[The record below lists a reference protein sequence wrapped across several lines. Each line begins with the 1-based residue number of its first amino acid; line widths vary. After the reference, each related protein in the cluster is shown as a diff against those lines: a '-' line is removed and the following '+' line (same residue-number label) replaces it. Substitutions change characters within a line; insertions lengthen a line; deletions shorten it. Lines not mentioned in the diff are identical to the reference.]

1 MKKCNLKLK
10 VLSLVLFLTSLS
22 QVLLSQD
29 KNDQAFSIIAF
40 GDMPY
45 VLPQDYARFENVI
58 KTINDQKPAF
68 SVNVGDFKASSTPC
82 SEEVFTKILNYYQQ
96 FDQPMIYTPGDN
108 EWTDCTKK
116 DAGAYDAEERLML
129 LRKMFFK
136 DQNSFGKQKLTLSSQ
151 SKNPDFVNYV
161 ENNYWF
167 YHSVAFAT
175 MNIVGSNNN
184 FLPTSKNGNKEFFE
198 REKANLAWME
208 ETFKKAKENNAKA
221 VVFVIQADMYLGNKD
236 LKEASGFIQ
245 IKKKLAELSA
255 DFKKPV
261 LLINGDSHDFIIEK
275 PIVEDQ
281 KTKKCLENFTRLQVP
296 GESNMHVTKIYIN
309 PNAPSVFMFEEIHVT
324 GN

>member
-1 MKKCNLKLK
+1 MQLR
-10 VLSLVLFLTSLS
+10 VFAFVLFLASSTQFLF
-22 QVLLSQD
+22 SQD
-29 KNDQAFSIIAF
+29 KSDQAFNIIAF

-58 KTINDQKPAF
+58 KAINNQKPAF

-136 DQNSFGKQKLTLSSQ
+136 DQNSFGEQKLTLSSQ

-167 YHSVAFAT
+167 YHTVAFAT

-184 FLPTSKNGNKEFFE
+184 FLPTSKNGNKEFFD

-261 LLINGDSHDFIIEK
+261 LLINGDSHDFVIEK
-275 PIVEDQ
+275 PIVEDH
-281 KTKKCLENFTRLQVP
+281 KSKKCLENFTRLQVP
-296 GESNMHVTKIYIN
+296 GESNMHATKIYIN
-309 PNAPSVFMFEEIHVT
+309 PNTPSVFMFEELHVS